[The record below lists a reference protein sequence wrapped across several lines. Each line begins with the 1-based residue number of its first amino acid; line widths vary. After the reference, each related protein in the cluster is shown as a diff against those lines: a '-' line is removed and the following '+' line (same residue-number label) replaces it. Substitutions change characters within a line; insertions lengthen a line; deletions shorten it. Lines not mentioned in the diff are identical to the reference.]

1 MKFLKQIMHPLF
13 FSIIL
18 LTSFKVCPKRVSEK
32 DAVCVVAG
40 RKNVPG
46 RTWKFYDDSAGL
58 FLFESKTWLNK
69 YHWIAWRTVGFSK
82 Q

>member
-1 MKFLKQIMHPLF
+1 
-13 FSIIL
+13 
-18 LTSFKVCPKRVSEK
+18 VSEK

-40 RKNVPG
+40 RKNALG
-46 RTWKFYDDSAGL
+46 RTWKFYDDSIGL